1 MAAATRAAVGR
12 DALIRRT
19 LPGRKPFIFEFAKVR
34 RAPTLQFYRK
44 CQLAQERRLYPWYI
58 VR

>member
-1 MAAATRAAVGR
+1 MPSS
-12 DALIRRT
+12 RRT

-34 RAPTLQFYRK
+34 WAPALQFYRK
-44 CQLAQERRLYPWYI
+44 CQLAQERMLYPWYI